1 MGALGH
7 WEPELLSQDS
17 LGILS
22 APGIPLQ
29 GAPQSQLV
37 LLGLSEAHFVAA
49 DHL

>member
-1 MGALGH
+1 MGALRH

-22 APGIPLQ
+22 TAEIPLQ

-37 LLGLSEAHFVAA
+37 FLGLTEAHLVAA
-49 DHL
+49 VHL

>member
-1 MGALGH
+1 MGTLRD

-22 APGIPLQ
+22 TAGLRLQ
-29 GAPQSQLV
+29 DTSQSQLV

-49 DHL
+49 DHF